1 MRRNCLVPLLALVLA
16 LGLAGCS
23 RDDAPDVTHSAA
35 PSETVLPVETARP
48 SESAAPSES
57 GLPEETYHAGTDG
70 RVDGGQDRED
80 GSLGEDI
87 KDAVDDA
94 GDAVKDAADD
104 AKDTAKDA
112 VDGAKDAAK
121 DAARG
126 AGKAMEKIGGDLTE
140 HR

>member
-1 MRRNCLVPLLALVLA
+1 MRRSCLVPLLALALA

-48 SESAAPSES
+48 SESAAPAES
-57 GLPEETYHAGTDG
+57 GMPEETYHAGADG
-70 RVDGGQDRED
+70 RVDGGQDGED

-104 AKDTAKDA
+104 AKDAARDA
-112 VDGAKDAAK
+112 ADGAKDVAK

-126 AGKAMEKIGGDLTE
+126 AGKAMEKIGDGLTE
-140 HR
+140 RR